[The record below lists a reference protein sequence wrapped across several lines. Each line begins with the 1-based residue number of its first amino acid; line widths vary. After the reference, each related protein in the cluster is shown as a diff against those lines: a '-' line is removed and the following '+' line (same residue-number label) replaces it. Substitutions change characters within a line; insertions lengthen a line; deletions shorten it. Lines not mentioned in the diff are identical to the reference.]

1 MKHGSEYAKRV
12 KRLYNRLRR
21 DSGKSPQVNQ
31 TDPLEQLILGI
42 LARDVS
48 ESKAQSAYARL
59 MGGVVDL
66 NDLRVTP
73 WVEVTDVLQ
82 QDLPDA
88 ENRARMLVGALNA
101 IYDRCAT
108 VTLAFLRG
116 KSVREARE
124 YLRALPGIDEY
135 AAARVVLFGLGG
147 HAIPIDETTVQV
159 FRQEELVGPEATLP
173 EVQSFL
179 ERHIRA
185 SDAVDFTMLV
195 HRYTRGRARAVV
207 PDAPTAAARPK
218 RGKKASASS
227 GASENGAATS
237 ATRETA
243 KTKAKKTAAKKTVAK
258 KTATKKSKKER
269 GRPAAGTKTR
279 KRLAAKRTHSAH

>member
-21 DSGKSPQVNQ
+21 DAAKPPQVNH
-31 TDPLEQLILGI
+31 TDPLDQLILGI

-48 ESKAQSAYARL
+48 ETKAQSAYARL
-59 MGGVVDL
+59 MGAVVDL

-73 WVEVTDVLQ
+73 WIEVADVLQ

-185 SDAVDFTMLV
+185 SDAADFTMLV
-195 HRYTRGRARAVV
+195 HRYTRGRARPVV
-207 PDAPTAAARPK
+207 PDAPAAVARPK

-237 ATRETA
+237 ATRGTAETQ
-243 KTKAKKTAAKKTVAK
+243 TKKKAAK
-258 KTATKKSKKER
+258 KTATKKSNKER
-269 GRPAAGTKTR
+269 ARPAPGTKTR
-279 KRLAAKRTHSAH
+279 KRLAAKRTHGDR